1 MTDLFVNVAYL
12 GKQNEDI
19 VDNSTPLIIT
29 AVGYYKPLTINEMFT
44 ERVCGRNDYQ
54 LLYVAAGKA
63 HFYLDNTKHTLQAG
77 NMVLYRPRQMQKYR
91 YSPCD
96 KAEVFWMHFT
106 GTEVETLLEKYGF
119 CKGKNIFFGG
129 TQSNFNMLFSHMI
142 KELQLRRSNYSTLL
156 SMYFEQIL
164 ISAKRY
170 FEDSQKASN
179 FTMLEVEKATNY
191 FNTNYSKPI
200 SVSSYAASR
209 GMSAGWFI
217 NNFKKIN
224 KVTPAQYL
232 INLRITTAIELLI
245 SSNNNIPEIANAVGI
260 EDSLY
265 FSRIFKSHIGLS
277 PSDYRKNTKQ

>member
-1 MTDLFVNVAYL
+1 MTELFVNVAYL
-12 GKQNEDI
+12 GKQSEDI
-19 VDNSTPLIIT
+19 VDNSTPLLIT

-44 ERVCGRNDYQ
+44 ERVRGRNDYQ
-54 LLYVAAGKA
+54 LLYIAAGKA
-63 HFYLDNTKHTLQAG
+63 HFYLDGTRPTLQAG

-96 KAEVFWMHFT
+96 KAEVFWVHFT

-119 CKGKNIFFGG
+119 CKEKNVFFGG
-129 TQSNFNMLFSHMI
+129 TQSNFNMLFNHMI

-164 ISAKRY
+164 ISAKRH
-170 FEDSQKASN
+170 FEDSQNASN
-179 FTMLEVEKATNY
+179 FIMLEVEKATNY

-209 GMSAGWFI
+209 GISAGWFI

-232 INLRITTAIELLI
+232 INLRITNSIELLI
-245 SSNNNIPEIANAVGI
+245 RSNKNITEIANAVGI

-265 FSRIFKSHIGLS
+265 FSRIFKSHIGMS
-277 PSDYRKNTKQ
+277 PSDYRKKAR

>member
-1 MTDLFVNVAYL
+1 MFVNVAYL

-29 AVGYYKPLTINEMFT
+29 AVGYYKPLTIIEMFT
-44 ERVCGRNDYQ
+44 ERVRGRNDYQ

-63 HFYLDNTKHTLQAG
+63 HFYLDGTKHTLQAG

-106 GTEVETLLEKYGF
+106 GAEVETLLEKYEF
-119 CKGKNIFFGG
+119 CKGKNIFFAG
-129 TQSNFNMLFSHMI
+129 TQSNFNMLFSQMI

-164 ISAKRY
+164 ISAKRH
-170 FEDSQKASN
+170 FEDSQNASN

-232 INLRITTAIELLI
+232 INLRITNAIELLI
-245 SSNNNIPEIANAVGI
+245 GSNKNITEIANAVGI

-277 PSDYRKNTKQ
+277 PSEYRKSVKR

>member
-1 MTDLFVNVAYL
+1 MFVNVAYL
-12 GKQNEDI
+12 GKPNETI
-19 VDNSTPLIIT
+19 IDNTLPLLIT
-29 AVGYYKPLTINEMFT
+29 AVGYYKPITINEMFT
-44 ERVCGRNDYQ
+44 ERIKGRKDYQ
-54 LLYVAAGKA
+54 LLYVASGKA
-63 HFYLDNTKHTLQAG
+63 YFYFDGTRHTLQAG
-77 NMVLYRPRQMQKYR
+77 NIVLYRPNELQKYR

-96 KAEVFWMHFT
+96 KAEVYWVHFT

-119 CKGKNIFFGG
+119 CKEKNVFFGG
-129 TQSNFNMLFSHMI
+129 TQSNFNMLFNQMI

-164 ISAKRY
+164 ISAKRH
-170 FEDSQKASN
+170 FEDSQNASN
-179 FTMLEVEKATNY
+179 FIMLEVEKATNY

-232 INLRITTAIELLI
+232 INLRITNAIELLI
-245 SSNNNIPEIANAVGI
+245 GSNKNITEIANAVGI

-265 FSRIFKSHIGLS
+265 FSRIFKKHTGLT
-277 PSDYRKNTKQ
+277 PSDYRKKAR

>member
-1 MTDLFVNVAYL
+1 MFVNVAYL

-19 VDNSTPLIIT
+19 VDNSTPLLIT

-44 ERVCGRNDYQ
+44 ERVRGRNDYQ

-63 HFYLDNTKHTLQAG
+63 HFYFDGMKCTLKAG
-77 NMVLYRPRQMQKYR
+77 TIVIYRPNEMQKYR
-91 YSPCD
+91 YSPSD
-96 KAEVFWMHFT
+96 KAEVYWVHFT

-119 CKGKNIFFGG
+119 CKDKNIFFAG
-129 TQSNFNMLFSHMI
+129 TQSNFNMLFSQMI

-164 ISAKRY
+164 ISAKRH
-170 FEDSQKASN
+170 FEDSKTASSL
-179 FTMLEVEKATNY
+179 TISEIERATNY
-191 FNTNYSKPI
+191 FNTNYTKPI
-200 SVSSYAASR
+200 SITDYASSR
-209 GMSAGWFI
+209 GLSAGWFI

-232 INLRITTAIELLI
+232 INLRITTAMELLLR
-245 SSNNNIPEIANAVGI
+245 SNKNITEIANSVGI

-265 FSRIFKSHIGLS
+265 FSRIFKTHTGFS
-277 PSDYRKNTKQ
+277 PSEYRKNAN